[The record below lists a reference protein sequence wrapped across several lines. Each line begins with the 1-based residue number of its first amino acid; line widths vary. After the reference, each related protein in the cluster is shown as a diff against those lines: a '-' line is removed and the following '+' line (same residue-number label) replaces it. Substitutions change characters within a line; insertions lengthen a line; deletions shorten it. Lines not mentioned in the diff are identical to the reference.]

1 MSCGIIV
8 GGAFAS
14 GALFFFLNLAHT
26 KALSKNT
33 DDLHGSAGWA
43 TKEDIEATPL
53 LKSKPGVYVGGWY
66 EKSAKHLHYLKHN
79 GPEHI
84 LAFAPTRSGK
94 GAGLVIPTL
103 LAWPESAVV
112 YDIKGENWAKDG
124 RIPQSSRT
132 HVLQVFSCRSHDSS
146 RFNPLAEIR
155 LFTDRDVSDAQN
167 IAKMIIRTGED
178 SPQERYWQ
186 EAAVTVT
193 QA

>member
-1 MSCGIIV
+1 MAVAFGNSPELAVKLPLLLSCGIIV

-33 DDLHGSAGWA
+33 EDLHGSAGWA

-53 LKSKPGVYVGGWY
+53 LRSKPGVYVGGWY
-66 EKSAKHLHYLKHN
+66 EKSSKHLHYLKHD

-112 YDIKGENWAKDG
+112 YDIKGENWA
-124 RIPQSSRT
+124 RT
-132 HVLQVFSCRSHDSS
+132 AGFRNQAGHLCFKFSPVEPDSS

-155 LFTDRDVSDAQN
+155 LFTDRDVSMRKISQ
-167 IAKMIIRTGED
+167 R
-178 SPQERYWQ
+178 
-186 EAAVTVT
+186 
-193 QA
+193 